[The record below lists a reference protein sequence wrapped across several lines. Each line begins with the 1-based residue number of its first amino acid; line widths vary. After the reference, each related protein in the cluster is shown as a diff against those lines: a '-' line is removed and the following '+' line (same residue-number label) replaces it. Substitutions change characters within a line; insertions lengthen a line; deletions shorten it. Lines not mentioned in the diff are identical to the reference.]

1 MPSVTL
7 SSIVS
12 SLSGSNLTGG
22 VGGPLGVLY
31 ENKYQNVNYHY
42 PRNLA
47 TDSTRKHWIGF
58 TILEPDPTYANNVK
72 GDFNNNYAMMS
83 NEDADVAAGTDQLDS
98 ALPIIET
105 AKTAGRALDAL
116 IQTVA
121 KSDVKRKPRSY
132 IALYVPDTVN
142 VNYGAGYDDSLS
154 LSAALGS
161 PYYAAQA
168 GSSVIDAFKKM
179 GTDYSVGN
187 IINAIGSDPFLRQ
200 AVGGIVNDNG
210 AKRGKEGSNAFSG
223 LGIQGGDV
231 SNLLLRG
238 IGQAVNPQLQ
248 VLFKGIGFRTFQFD
262 FTMTPYS
269 KLEADMIKEIIFQFK
284 YAAAPEINRNGV
296 FGTQGM
302 FFKVPDMF
310 DIQFYYEGKINK
322 NVHKITR
329 CVLENVSVD
338 YAPIGWAT
346 YDEGEPVQ
354 TKLSLQF
361 KEIEIVDKTRIK
373 DGY

>member
-22 VGGPLGVLY
+22 LGGPLGVLY

-58 TILEPDPTYANNVK
+58 TILEPDPTYANDIKSDFQNTLAMSQNQSLDLRMN
-72 GDFNNNYAMMS
+72 GD
-83 NEDADVAAGTDQLDS
+83 
-98 ALPIIET
+98 ET
-105 AKTAGRALDAL
+105 AALNTTLKEGYDQVSAA
-116 IQTVA
+116 IQA
-121 KSDVKRKPRSY
+121 IARSDVKRKPRSY

-179 GTDYSVGN
+179 GTDYSMGN

-210 AKRGKEGSNAFSG
+210 VERGKKGSNAFSG
-223 LGIQGGDV
+223 LGIQGKDV
-231 SNLLLRG
+231 SQLLLRG
-238 IGQAVNPQLQ
+238 IGQATNPQLQ

-269 KLEADMIKEIIFQFK
+269 KLEADMIKKIIFQFK

-302 FFKVPDMF
+302 FFNVPDMF